1 MEKTCTVIAYI
12 TYVYVPLRLVPIT
25 LRQVHHGLHAL
36 ALLIIGTRS
45 RRLVVFF
52 VICYILW
59 YFGLN
64 FVIFPNNYK
73 TVAYALY
80 GADCSSTLCLPSL
93 NGNSLS
99 LQCLST
105 ATESNCPN
113 TLTGYHCDCL
123 STQYYDTTYGWSMKL
138 NNIL

>member
-1 MEKTCTVIAYI
+1 MYCDSIYNVCLCPTETCSNYIASSSSWTTCTGTSYYWNSVTQTCGIFC
-12 TYVYVPLRLVPIT
+12 
-25 LRQVHHGLHAL
+25 H
-36 ALLIIGTRS
+36 LLYSLI
-45 RRLVVFF
+45 FWF
-52 VICYILW
+52 
-59 YFGLN
+59 N

-80 GADCSSTLCLPSL
+80 GADCSSTLCLPFL

-123 STQYYDTTYGWSMKL
+123 STQYYDTTYGCSMKL